1 MSTSIIT
8 LDQYCIEQRS
18 QGEQTEYVLWKGDAF
33 IAKADNVTYV
43 LDALL
48 DDFKALRQTT
58 MQRVNNPKIKITM
71 AIR

>member
-1 MSTSIIT
+1 MSNVAKASKH
-8 LDQYCIEQRS
+8 
-18 QGEQTEYVLWKGDAF
+18 EYVLWKGDAF

>member
-1 MSTSIIT
+1 MATSIIT

-18 QGEQTEYVLWKGDAF
+18 QGEQAEYVLWKGDAF

>member
-1 MSTSIIT
+1 MTTSIIT

-18 QGEQTEYVLWKGDAF
+18 QDEQTEYVLWKGDAF